1 MLALIKTLFGFA
13 VSNKLKEVGT
23 MIKTVKFTFDS
34 DNFDHSVTACLVIRS

>member
-23 MIKTVKFTFDS
+23 MIKTVKLSVDFDRYDS
-34 DNFDHSVTACLVIRS
+34 MVTACLAIFC